1 MPKRFG
7 LLFLWFPSTILFLLL
22 ALFYFYTYSHP
33 LILGSKTSSKVAYEI
48 TEPKDLESQVLGV
61 EITDKRPFVVADF
74 LKSTPLESY
83 GSYIVEVSD
92 KYDIDYRLIPSI
104 AMKESGGGRAAPT
117 DSFNAWGF
125 ENGRTRWGSWE
136 EAIDN
141 VGKTLKNRYIDRGLT
156 TPDLMMPV
164 YAPPA
169 MENGGGW
176 ARAINNYFHKMEK
189 FLKSI

>member
-7 LLFLWFPSTILFLLL
+7 LLFLWFPSTVILLLL
-22 ALFYFYTYSHP
+22 ALLYFYTYSHP
-33 LILGSKTSSKVAYEI
+33 VQADIKVPSKVANEW
-48 TEPKDLESQVLGV
+48 ESKDINSQVLGV
-61 EITDKRPFVVADF
+61 EITDKRPFVVSDF
-74 LKSTPLESY
+74 LKRTPLESY
-83 GSYIVEVSD
+83 SSYIVEVSD
-92 KYDIDYRLIPSI
+92 KYGIDYRLIPSI
-104 AMKESGGGRAAPT
+104 AMKETGGGRT
-117 DSFNAWGF
+117 TKEDTFNAWGF

-136 EAIDN
+136 EAIDT
-141 VGKTLKNRYIDRGLT
+141 VARTLKNRYINRGLT

-176 ARAINNYFHKMEK
+176 AVAINSYFHRMEK